1 MRWSPGS
8 VSKSEVKRKVEPT
21 ARLEKSR
28 LARFA
33 KKSGGDS
40 GSRDSKRSK
49 SAVGDRFVIAYVL
62 SIRIPACPPFGPRRA
77 YRGTMVADQGIVEAP
92 SSSTVTWICNPVP
105 LQLGSTA
112 GPLSGFASGNDP
124 MARNL
129 RRKRLP

>member
-1 MRWSPGS
+1 M
-8 VSKSEVKRKVEPT
+8 SKSEVKRKVEPT

-62 SIRIPACPPFGPRRA
+62 SIRIPACPPSGPRRA
-77 YRGTMVADQGIVEAP
+77 CTIGRGP
-92 SSSTVTWICNPVP
+92 WHRKSTVILNGDLDLQPCALAVGIDCRPVIRICEW
-105 LQLGSTA
+105 
-112 GPLSGFASGNDP
+112 
-124 MARNL
+124 
-129 RRKRLP
+129 K

>member
-40 GSRDSKRSK
+40 GSCASKRSK
-49 SAVGDRFVIAYVL
+49 SAVGGRFVIAYVL
-62 SIRIPACPPFGPRRA
+62 SIRIPACPPSGPRRA
-77 YRGTMVADQGIVEAP
+77 FRGTIGRRPGYRGSAFILNGDLDLQPCALAVGIDCRPVIR
-92 SSSTVTWICNPVP
+92 ICEW
-105 LQLGSTA
+105 
-112 GPLSGFASGNDP
+112 
-124 MARNL
+124 
-129 RRKRLP
+129 K